1 MAHAK
6 QSVALVFGGES
17 SEHSVSCATAVGV
30 RSALLEAGKYDV
42 IGIGIG
48 RDGRSWLTEI
58 DATWKLDGGA
68 PEVVASGDEVIWP
81 LGGGAILVRTAA
93 GEVRELSDV
102 AVVFPLLHGL
112 NGEDG
117 SIQGLLQL
125 CHLPYVGNG
134 VLASAAAMDKSV
146 AKAIFRDAGIP
157 VAPSVSV
164 TRARWVS
171 DPETVFEQIA
181 ELGSGELFVKP
192 ARSGSSVGVT
202 LVKNRDQLGPAIA
215 EALRHDRVAI
225 VEVRLF
231 GREIECAVLESPD
244 DAEPRISQPGEIVM
258 LTRDFYDYESKYL
271 DSNASELVVPTQLS
285 DIEQR
290 ELVRL
295 ARRAFRSLGCSGLAR
310 VDFFLTDK
318 GWYLTE
324 VNTMPGFTPIS
335 MYPNLWRVTGME
347 FPELVSAL
355 VEMGIAAGTS
365 PR

>member
-1 MAHAK
+1 VTSKK
-6 QSVALVFGGES
+6 QAVALVFGGES
-17 SEHSVSCATAVGV
+17 SEHSVSCATAAGV
-30 RSALLEAGKYDV
+30 SNALRESGDYEV

-48 RDGRSWLTEI
+48 RDGRAWLT
-58 DATWKLDGGA
+58 DLDLSWRLDRGS
-68 PEVVASGDEVIWP
+68 PEVTASGDEIVWP
-81 LGGGAILVRTAA
+81 LGGGAIRVRKVS
-93 GEVRELSDV
+93 GEIRELSEV

-157 VAPSVSV
+157 VAPGVSV

-171 DPETVFEQIA
+171 DPETVFGLIG
-181 ELGSGELFVKP
+181 ELGSEELFVKP

-202 LVKNRDQLGPAIA
+202 LVKSRDQLGPAIA

-225 VEVRLF
+225 VEVRLI
-231 GREIECAVLESPD
+231 GREIECAVLESID
-244 DAEPRISQPGEIVM
+244 DAEPKVSQPGEIVM
-258 LTRDFYDYESKYL
+258 HTRDFYDYESKYL
-271 DSNASELVVPTQLS
+271 DAGAAELLVPTTITES
-285 DIEQR
+285 EQQ

-295 ARRAFRSLGCSGLAR
+295 ARRAFRALGCTGLAR
-310 VDFFLTDK
+310 VDFFLTDQ

-335 MYPNLWRVTGME
+335 MYPNLWRVSGKP
-347 FPELVSAL
+347 FPELVTDL
-355 VEMGIAAGTS
+355 VRLGIASGTS